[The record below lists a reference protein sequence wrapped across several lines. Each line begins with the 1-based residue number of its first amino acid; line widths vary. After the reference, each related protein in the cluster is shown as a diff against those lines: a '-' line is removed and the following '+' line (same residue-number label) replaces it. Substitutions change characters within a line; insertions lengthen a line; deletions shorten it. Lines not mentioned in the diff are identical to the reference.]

1 MRILPA
7 AARDIRVGLGRRGAA
22 TATGRLR
29 PSGPRHTDPFGMKRS
44 TVVLLLA
51 ALGIGGYVTWKKLQ
65 PTPPTLV
72 ATAAVERLPKLR
84 SIVSATG
91 EIRAKEFVDIQA
103 EVAGVITELRVREGD
118 AVKQG
123 DVLLRLDDLQLK
135 AEVDS
140 VRAQAGA
147 AEADARNG
155 DVGVATA
162 EANLAAE
169 RTALAN
175 ARLETEQATTS
186 RDRAKASY
194 ERKKQ
199 LHAQGLIGSEEFE
212 IAAAEARLT
221 EQRLTLAHARVT
233 QAEAGVAAAQTRVE
247 AAKAQRDAACRRLDA
262 AKAGI
267 ARAADMLGK
276 TVLKAPLGGLITKLN
291 VEKGERAVPG
301 IQSNPIATLMTIAD
315 MSVIEAEI
323 RVAEADIV
331 DVALGA
337 QAEVEVDAMRDVKF
351 AGVVTEIGQSPI
363 QSASGSGGG
372 GGQNQEGKEFKV
384 VVRLAAPAK
393 ELRPGFTATAE
404 ITTATR
410 ENSLVVPFQAQTA
423 REVEFDAAGA
433 YVPPPEPVE
442 GAPEKQLTAAE
453 RQRRKEQKGVFVR
466 RDGRARFVPC
476 EFGVIGETMDVEVK
490 SGLKEGDEVIGG
502 PFQAL
507 RTLKEWDR
515 VELDDKR
522 GKKAQ

>member
-1 MRILPA
+1 MN
-7 AARDIRVGLGRRGAA
+7 
-22 TATGRLR
+22 
-29 PSGPRHTDPFGMKRS
+29 RS
-44 TVVLLLA
+44 TVVLLLVVA
-51 ALGIGGYVTWKKLQ
+51 GSGGYFAWKSFQ
-65 PTPPTLV
+65 PKPPTLV
-72 ATAAVERLPKLR
+72 VTAKVERAPSLR

-135 AEVDS
+135 AEEDS

-186 RDRAKASY
+186 RDRAKASF
-194 ERKKQ
+194 ERKKL
-199 LHAQGLIGSEEFE
+199 LHEQGLIGSEEFE

-221 EQRLTLAHARVT
+221 EQRLSLAHARVT
-233 QAEAGVAAAQTRVE
+233 QAEANVTASMTRVE
-247 AAKAQRDAACRRLDA
+247 ASKALRDAASRRLDA
-262 AKAGI
+262 AKAGL
-267 ARAADMLGK
+267 ARAADVLGK

-331 DVALGA
+331 DVKLGA
-337 QAEVEVDAMRDVKF
+337 PAEVEVDAMRDHKF

-363 QSASGSGGG
+363 QSANSSGGGG

-384 VVRLAAPAK
+384 VVRLTSPSP

-410 ENSLVVPFQAQTA
+410 KDPLVVPFQAQTA
-423 REVEFDAAGA
+423 RELEHDAEGR

-442 GAPEKQLTAAE
+442 GEPEKQLTAAE
-453 RQRRKEQKGVFVR
+453 RQMRKERKGVFVR

-476 EFGVIGETMDVEVK
+476 EFGVIGETMDVEVLG
-490 SGLKEGDEVIGG
+490 GLREGDEVVSG

-515 VELDDKR
+515 VELDEKR
-522 GKKAQ
+522 GKKGQ

>member
-1 MRILPA
+1 MN
-7 AARDIRVGLGRRGAA
+7 
-22 TATGRLR
+22 
-29 PSGPRHTDPFGMKRS
+29 RS
-44 TVVLLLA
+44 TVILLLA
-51 ALGIGGYVTWKKLQ
+51 AAGIGGFVVWKSMQ
-65 PTPPTLV
+65 PEPPTRV
-72 ATAAVERLPKLR
+72 VTAVTERLPKLR
-84 SIVSATG
+84 AIVSATG

-135 AEVDS
+135 AEEDS

-169 RTALAN
+169 RTALVN
-175 ARLETEQATTS
+175 ARLETEQSTTS

-194 ERKKQ
+194 DRKKQ
-199 LHAQGLIGSEEFE
+199 LHEQGLIGSEEFE
-212 IAAAEARLT
+212 VAAAEARLA
-221 EQRLTLAHARVT
+221 EQRLTLAHARVD
-233 QAEAGVAAAQTRVE
+233 QLGANVAAAQTRVE
-247 AAKAQRDAACRRLDA
+247 AAKALRDAACRRQDA
-262 AKAGI
+262 AKASL

-276 TVLKAPLGGLITKLN
+276 TVLRAPLGGLITKLN

-315 MSVIEAEI
+315 MSGIEAEI

-331 DVALGA
+331 DVKLGA
-337 QAEVEVDAMRDVKF
+337 TAEVEVDAIRDVKF

-363 QSASGSGGG
+363 QASNSSGGG
-372 GGQNQEGKEFKV
+372 GGQSQEGKEFKV
-384 VVRLAAPAK
+384 VVRLTAPAP

-410 ENSLVVPFQAQTA
+410 ENVLVVPFQAQTA
-423 REVEFDAAGA
+423 REVEFDAQDR
-433 YVPPPEPVE
+433 YVPPPQPVE
-442 GAPEKQLTAAE
+442 GAPAPTLTAAE
-453 RQRRKEQKGVFVR
+453 RQRRREQKGVFVR

-476 EFGVIGETMDVEVK
+476 TFGVIGESMDVEVL
-490 SGLKEGDEVIGG
+490 SGLQEGDEVVSG

-507 RTLKEWDR
+507 RTLAEWDR
-515 VELDDKR
+515 VELDDAR
-522 GKKAQ
+522 MKKGS